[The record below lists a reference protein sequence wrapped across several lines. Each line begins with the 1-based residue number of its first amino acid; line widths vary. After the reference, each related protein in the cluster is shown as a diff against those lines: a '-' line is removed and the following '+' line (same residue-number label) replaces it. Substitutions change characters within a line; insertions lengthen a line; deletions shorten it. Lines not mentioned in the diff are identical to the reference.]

1 MGRRRGG
8 GATLGERVVFNINL
22 KLSLPLLPLCFFFFF
37 SIPPPPLLSLCSLL
51 ELAPD
56 GLPWRNASSPCAGKK
71 RRTWTK
77 LREVEAALYT
87 Y

>member
-1 MGRRRGG
+1 
-8 GATLGERVVFNINL
+8 
-22 KLSLPLLPLCFFFFF
+22 
-37 SIPPPPLLSLCSLL
+37 
-51 ELAPD
+51 
-56 GLPWRNASSPCAGKK
+56 LPWRNASSPCAGKK